1 MNKNFRNNSKLF
13 GRRQNGF
20 TLVEMLIVILVLG
33 ILVAAIVPNLSRFTS
48 QGVVEVAN
56 SELTTVK
63 HTIMAYQSDHSGDF
77 PCSTQPTAGSPQT
90 ILIAGGTGIAPYL
103 SASNVVG
110 TYTVDVDGTVK
121 GITYTGLAWDDV
133 NLRWKKA

>member
-1 MNKNFRNNSKLF
+1 
-13 GRRQNGF
+13 
-20 TLVEMLIVILVLG
+20 
-33 ILVAAIVPNLSRFTS
+33 
-48 QGVVEVAN
+48 
-56 SELTTVK
+56 
-63 HTIMAYQSDHSGDF
+63 MAYQSDHLGDF

>member
-48 QGVVEVAN
+48 QGVVEAAN
-56 SELTTVK
+56 SELTTIK
-63 HTIMAYQSDHSGDF
+63 HTVMAYQSDHSGDF

-90 ILIAGGTGIAPYL
+90 ILIAGSTGIAPYL

-121 GITYTGLAWDDV
+121 GITYAGLAWDDV
-133 NLRWKKA
+133 NLRWKKV

>member
-63 HTIMAYQSDHSGDF
+63 HTDMAYQSDHSGDF

>member
-63 HTIMAYQSDHSGDF
+63 HTVMAYQSDHLGDF

>member
-56 SELTTVK
+56 SELTTIK
-63 HTIMAYQSDHSGDF
+63 HTVAAYQADHAGDF
-77 PCSTQPTAGSPQT
+77 PCSTQPIPGSPQT
-90 ILIAGGTGIAPYL
+90 ILTGVSGIAPYL
-103 SASNVVG
+103 SSSNVVG
-110 TYTVDVDGTVK
+110 TYTVDIGGNVI
-121 GITYTGLAWDDV
+121 GIVYNGLAWDDV
-133 NLRWKKA
+133 NLCWKRG

>member
-1 MNKNFRNNSKLF
+1 MNKNFWNNSKLF

-63 HTIMAYQSDHSGDF
+63 HTVMAYQSDHSGDF

>member
-56 SELTTVK
+56 SELTTIK
-63 HTIMAYQSDHSGDF
+63 HTVMAYQSDHSGDF